1 MPLRMPGVV
10 MRRREFLAIAGVAAG
25 WSATA
30 QGQSAAMPV
39 IGFLNAASSDG
50 YAERLRGFRQGLKD
64 VGFVENEN
72 VTVEYRWAENQTDR
86 LQAMAT
92 ELVRRRAAVIAA
104 TGGNSAVDAA
114 KDATTTIPIL
124 FVTPDDPVKLGYVT
138 SMARP
143 NGNLTGIN
151 FLGTE
156 LNAKRLELLLE
167 LVPAAKRVAVLW
179 NPVGSASEIRLNE
192 VRSAANTIGLQI
204 QVFNAS
210 SSREIDVA
218 FATMARE
225 RADAFLFIPDPTF
238 NGRRVQLV
246 HLATRHAIPAMYWQR
261 EFAEVGGLISYGSR
275 IGDAFRQVGFYAG
288 RILKGDKI
296 ADLPVVRSDKF
307 ELVINHQAAR
317 ILGISISPSLLA
329 RADEVI
335 E

>member
-1 MPLRMPGVV
+1 
-10 MRRREFLAIAGVAAG
+10 MRRREFLATAGAATVWPVAT
-25 WSATA
+25 WA
-30 QGQSAAMPV
+30 QPASIPV
-39 IGFLNAASSDG
+39 IGFLNAASPDG

-64 VGFVENEN
+64 TRFVENEN
-72 VTVEYRWAENQTDR
+72 VAVEYRWAENETDR

-92 ELVRRRAAVIAA
+92 ELVRRQVAVIVA

-114 KDATTTIPIL
+114 KAATATIPIL
-124 FVTPDDPVKLGYVT
+124 FVTPDDPLKLGYVT

-156 LNAKRLELLLE
+156 LNAKRLELLLD
-167 LVPAAKRVAVLW
+167 LVPTIKRVAVLW
-179 NPVGSASEIRLNE
+179 NPAGSASEIRLNE
-192 VRSAANTIGLQI
+192 VRSAASTKGLQI

-210 SSREIDVA
+210 SSREIDMA
-218 FATMARE
+218 FIAMARE
-225 RADAFLFIPDPTF
+225 RADAFLFLPDPTF
-238 NGRRVQLV
+238 NGRRIQLV

-261 EFAEVGGLISYGSR
+261 EFAEAGGLISYGSS
-275 IGDAFRQVGFYAG
+275 IGDAFRQVGIYTG
-288 RILKGDKI
+288 RILKGDKV
-296 ADLPVVRSDKF
+296 ADLPVVQSDKF

-317 ILGISISPSLLA
+317 ILGISVSPSLLA

>member
-1 MPLRMPGVV
+1 
-10 MRRREFLAIAGVAAG
+10 MRRRAFLAIAGGAAAWSVAAR
-25 WSATA
+25 
-30 QGQSAAMPV
+30 GQPASVPI
-39 IGFLNAASSDG
+39 IGFLNAASPDG
-50 YAERLRGFRQGLKD
+50 YAERLRGFRQGLKGA
-64 VGFVENEN
+64 GFVENEN
-72 VTVEYRWAENQTDR
+72 VVVEYRWAENQTDR

-92 ELVRRRAAVIAA
+92 ELVHRRVAVIVA

-114 KDATTTIPIL
+114 KVATTTIPVL
-124 FVTPDDPVKLGYVT
+124 FVTPDDPLKLGYVT

-143 NGNLTGIN
+143 NGNLSGIN

-156 LNAKRLELLLE
+156 LNAKRLELLLD

-192 VRSAANTIGLQI
+192 VRSAANSMGLQI

-210 SSREIDVA
+210 SSAEIDVA
-218 FATMARE
+218 FAAMARE

-238 NGRRVQLV
+238 NGRRVHLV

-261 EFAEVGGLISYGSR
+261 EFAEAGGLISYGSS

-307 ELVINHQAAR
+307 ELVINHQTAR